1 MVCWT
6 CSRGGIGDAQDGFGN
21 TPHIRRHST
30 DADSPVSTVPVRDD
44 PDHRARAAGSPRDIR
59 ARWVAEQLTS
69 ALGQPVIV
77 DNRAGAGGNIGMEAA
92 AKSAPDGRTL
102 VIVDT
107 GTLTMNPHLY
117 DRTGYDALSDFVPVV
132 RLVDAPLMLAV
143 RADLA
148 VRSVADLI
156 RLAREK
162 PGQLSYGSP
171 GLGTPPHLAA
181 ELFKRTAQID
191 VVHVPYKGFSPAL
204 TDLMAGRIDY
214 MTDNVGLLTQQVA
227 AGKIRALAITAAKR
241 VAAAPDV
248 PTMAEAGLPGY
259 EFTSWMG
266 VAVPAGT
273 PAAIVQRLNAELVR
287 ALRTP
292 GGRTWFE
299 VARRRRRRRF
309 SRSLRPGR
317 PSPSTP
323 AGVRSFRK
331 LVSRRNSLRLVS
343 SESLHRPLWH

>member
-1 MVCWT
+1 MHKTALAILLTFVGVALMST
-6 CSRGGIGDAQDGFGN
+6 AQSQQYPPG
-21 TPHIRRHST
+21 TIRVI
-30 DADSPVSTVPVRDD
+30 APGP
-44 PDHRARAAGSPRDIR
+44 PGSPRDIR

-69 ALGQPVIV
+69 ALNQPVMV

-107 GTLTMNPHLY
+107 GTLAMNPHLY

-148 VRSVADLI
+148 VRSVADLV
-156 RLAREK
+156 RLAQDK

-171 GLGTPPHLAA
+171 GVGTPPHLAG
-181 ELFKRTAQID
+181 ELFKRTANID
-191 VVHVPYKGFSPAL
+191 VAHVPYKGASPAL

-214 MTDNVGLLTQQVA
+214 MIDNVGLLAQQVA
-227 AGKIRALAITAAKR
+227 AGKIRALAITSPKR

-259 EFTSWMG
+259 EFTAWMG
-266 VAVPAGT
+266 VAAPAGT
-273 PAAIVQRLNAELVR
+273 PTAIVQRLNAELVR
-287 ALRTP
+287 ALRSP
-292 GGRTWFE
+292 AGQAWFE
-299 VARRRRRRRF
+299 SQGGEVVAD
-309 SRSLRPGR
+309 
-317 PSPSTP
+317 SPD
-323 AGVRSFRK
+323 AFARAVQ
-331 LVSRRNSLRLVS
+331 
-343 SESLHRPLWH
+343 SEHARWRQVIQEARIKAE

>member
-1 MVCWT
+1 
-6 CSRGGIGDAQDGFGN
+6 
-21 TPHIRRHST
+21 
-30 DADSPVSTVPVRDD
+30 
-44 PDHRARAAGSPRDIR
+44 
-59 ARWVAEQLTS
+59 
-69 ALGQPVIV
+69 
-77 DNRAGAGGNIGMEAA
+77 
-92 AKSAPDGRTL
+92 
-102 VIVDT
+102 
-107 GTLTMNPHLY
+107 
-117 DRTGYDALSDFVPVV
+117 
-132 RLVDAPLMLAV
+132 MLAV

-214 MTDNVGLLTQQVA
+214 MTDSVGLLTQQVA

-248 PTMAEAGLPGY
+248 PTMAEAGMPGY

-292 GGRTWFE
+292 GGRAWFE
-299 VARRRRRRRF
+299 SQGGDVVAD
-309 SRSLRPGR
+309 
-317 PSPSTP
+317 SPDAFAQVVRARSTP

-331 LVSRRNSLRLVS
+331 LVSRQSSLRLVS
-343 SESLHRPLWH
+343 

>member
-1 MVCWT
+1 MRKRALAILLALVGVALT
-6 CSRGGIGDAQDGFGN
+6 STAQAQPSPPG
-21 TPHIRRHST
+21 TIRII
-30 DADSPVSTVPVRDD
+30 APGP
-44 PDHRARAAGSPRDIR
+44 PGSPRDIR

-69 ALGQPVIV
+69 ALSQPVIV
-77 DNRAGAGGNIGMEAA
+77 DNRAGAGGNIGMEMA

-143 RADLA
+143 RADLG

-171 GLGTPPHLAA
+171 GIGTPPHLAA

-227 AGKIRALAITAAKR
+227 AGKIRALAITGPKR

-248 PTMAEAGLPGY
+248 PTMAEAGMPGY

-273 PAAIVQRLNAELVR
+273 PAAIIQRLNAELVR

-292 GGRTWFE
+292 GAQNWFE
-299 VARRRRRRRF
+299 AQGGEVVAD
-309 SRSLRPGR
+309 
-317 PSPSTP
+317 SPQ
-323 AGVRSFRK
+323 AFARAVRSEHARWREVIQDARIK
-331 LVSRRNSLRLVS
+331 A
-343 SESLHRPLWH
+343 E

>member
-1 MVCWT
+1 MRKRVLAILLALVGVALT
-6 CSRGGIGDAQDGFGN
+6 STAQSQQSPSG
-21 TPHIRRHST
+21 TIRII
-30 DADSPVSTVPVRDD
+30 APGP
-44 PDHRARAAGSPRDIR
+44 PGSPRDIR

-143 RADLA
+143 RADLG

-156 RLAREK
+156 RLAKEK

-171 GLGTPPHLAA
+171 GIGTPPHLAA

-227 AGKIRALAITAAKR
+227 AGKIRALAITGPKR

-248 PTMAEAGLPGY
+248 PTMAEAGMPGY

-273 PAAIVQRLNAELVR
+273 PAAIIQRLNAELVR

-292 GGRTWFE
+292 GAQAWFE
-299 VARRRRRRRF
+299 LQGGEVVADLPEAF
-309 SRSLRPGR
+309 
-317 PSPSTP
+317 
-323 AGVRSFRK
+323 AQAVRSEHARWREVIQDARIK
-331 LVSRRNSLRLVS
+331 A
-343 SESLHRPLWH
+343 E

>member
-1 MVCWT
+1 MHKAVLAILLALVGVSLMPT
-6 CSRGGIGDAQDGFGN
+6 AHSQQYPSG
-21 TPHIRRHST
+21 TIRII
-30 DADSPVSTVPVRDD
+30 APGP
-44 PDHRARAAGSPRDIR
+44 PGSPRDIR

-143 RADLA
+143 RADLG

-171 GLGTPPHLAA
+171 GIGTPPHLA
-181 ELFKRTAQID
+181 
-191 VVHVPYKGFSPAL
+191 
-204 TDLMAGRIDY
+204 
-214 MTDNVGLLTQQVA
+214 
-227 AGKIRALAITAAKR
+227 
-241 VAAAPDV
+241 
-248 PTMAEAGLPGY
+248 
-259 EFTSWMG
+259 
-266 VAVPAGT
+266 
-273 PAAIVQRLNAELVR
+273 
-287 ALRTP
+287 
-292 GGRTWFE
+292 
-299 VARRRRRRRF
+299 
-309 SRSLRPGR
+309 
-317 PSPSTP
+317 
-323 AGVRSFRK
+323 
-331 LVSRRNSLRLVS
+331 
-343 SESLHRPLWH
+343 

>member
-1 MVCWT
+1 MHKAVLPLLLALVGVSLMPT
-6 CSRGGIGDAQDGFGN
+6 AHSQQYPTG
-21 TPHIRRHST
+21 TIRII
-30 DADSPVSTVPVRDD
+30 APGP
-44 PDHRARAAGSPRDIR
+44 PASPRDIR

-69 ALGQPVIV
+69 TLSQPVIV

-143 RADLA
+143 RADLG

-156 RLAREK
+156 RLAKEK

-171 GLGTPPHLAA
+171 GIGTPPHLAA

-227 AGKIRALAITAAKR
+227 AGKIRALAITGPKR

-292 GGRTWFE
+292 GAQTWFE
-299 VARRRRRRRF
+299 AQGGEVVADSSEAF
-309 SRSLRPGR
+309 
-317 PSPSTP
+317 
-323 AGVRSFRK
+323 AQAVRSEHARWREVIQDARIK
-331 LVSRRNSLRLVS
+331 A
-343 SESLHRPLWH
+343 E

>member
-1 MVCWT
+1 MHKAVLALLLALVGVSLMPAAHSQQYPSGT
-6 CSRGGIGDAQDGFGN
+6 
-21 TPHIRRHST
+21 IRII
-30 DADSPVSTVPVRDD
+30 APGP
-44 PDHRARAAGSPRDIR
+44 PASPRDIR

-69 ALGQPVIV
+69 ALGQPIIV

-143 RADLA
+143 RADLP

-156 RLAREK
+156 RLAKEK

-171 GLGTPPHLAA
+171 GIGTPPHLAA

-191 VVHVPYKGFSPAL
+191 VVHVPYKGFSPTL

-227 AGKIRALAITAAKR
+227 AGKIRALAITAPKR
-241 VAAAPDV
+241 LAAAPDV
-248 PTMAEAGLPGY
+248 PTMAEAGMPGY

-292 GGRTWFE
+292 AAQTWFE
-299 VARRRRRRRF
+299 AQGGEVVAD
-309 SRSLRPGR
+309 
-317 PSPSTP
+317 SPE
-323 AGVRSFRK
+323 AFAQAVRSEHARWREVIQDARIK
-331 LVSRRNSLRLVS
+331 A
-343 SESLHRPLWH
+343 E

>member
-1 MVCWT
+1 MRKRVLAILLALVGVALT
-6 CSRGGIGDAQDGFGN
+6 STAQSQQSPSG
-21 TPHIRRHST
+21 TIRII
-30 DADSPVSTVPVRDD
+30 APGP
-44 PDHRARAAGSPRDIR
+44 PGSPRDIR

-143 RADLA
+143 RADLG

-156 RLAREK
+156 RLAKEK

-171 GLGTPPHLAA
+171 GIGTPPHLAA

-227 AGKIRALAITAAKR
+227 AGKIRALAITGPKR

-248 PTMAEAGLPGY
+248 PTMAEAGMPGY

-273 PAAIVQRLNAELVR
+273 PAAIIQRLNAELVR

-292 GGRTWFE
+292 GAQAWFE
-299 VARRRRRRRF
+299 SQGGEVVAD
-309 SRSLRPGR
+309 
-317 PSPSTP
+317 SPE
-323 AGVRSFRK
+323 AFAQAVRSEHARWREVIQDARIK
-331 LVSRRNSLRLVS
+331 A
-343 SESLHRPLWH
+343 E